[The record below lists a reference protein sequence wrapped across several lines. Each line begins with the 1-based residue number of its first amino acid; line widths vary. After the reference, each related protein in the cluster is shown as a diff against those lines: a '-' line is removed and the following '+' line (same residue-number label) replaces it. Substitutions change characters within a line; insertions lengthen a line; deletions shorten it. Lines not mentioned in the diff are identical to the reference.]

1 MYLCVYI
8 YVYDNIYIYYMHL
21 SAYIYI
27 YIHLSMYTYIYV
39 YTYTYIHVHVYI
51 YIHTYISISLSLCI
65 YIHICIYIY
74 ICTYAREL
82 MSTWQKHGCEQ
93 LTHAIPAFMPRT
105 ILWARTS
112 SFERTDAANPKHES
126 FASASACSSVEKV
139 LTTKTGPNTSSF
151 HIVMCGSTFVITVGA
166 R

>member
-1 MYLCVYI
+1 
-8 YVYDNIYIYYMHL
+8 MHL

-27 YIHLSMYTYIYV
+27 HIHLSMYTHIYV
-39 YTYTYIHVHVYI
+39 YKYTYIRVHMYI
-51 YIHTYISISLSLCI
+51 YIHTYISISLSLYI
-65 YIHICIYIY
+65 YIHICTYIYIYIY